1 MGQGRSSYRLRF
13 IFVDLLVLLI
23 GFKGQIIM
31 LDTELSV
38 LNVLVHDANII
49 PYRKEFNRITGSV
62 TASILL
68 QQIIYRCGHQ
78 NTPFYK
84 FKEPC
89 EHELYQADQSWTE
102 ELGFS
107 RREFDTAIAAI
118 STKIKKGDDLSEITT
133 PVVHWTTIDRITY
146 YQLNLC
152 ALRKVL
158 NRLYVTA
165 ESAAL
170 IKAESACTDSAKAP
184 LVINNREVPEN
195 TENKKINKKGSD
207 KLDEINEVFL
217 FWQEIMK
224 THKAKLDAKRS
235 KMIKLRLQDF
245 SVQDLKTA
253 ILGCSKSKWHMG
265 ANPNQTAYNQI
276 SNIFGSIENVEKF
289 IDMQSRKRVAVND
302 HDLSTQ
308 SYDNAQEHFDVPV
321 NQFCI

>member
-1 MGQGRSSYRLRF
+1 
-13 IFVDLLVLLI
+13 
-23 GFKGQIIM
+23 M
-31 LDTELSV
+31 LETELSV

-49 PYRKEFNRITGSV
+49 PYRKEFNKITGSV

-78 NTPFYK
+78 NQPFYK

-89 EHELYQADQSWTE
+89 EHELYQEEQSWIE

-118 STKIKKGDDLSEITT
+118 STKIKKGQDLSEIDT
-133 PVVHWTTIDRITY
+133 PVIHWTTIDRITY

-165 ESAAL
+165 ESASL
-170 IKAESACTDSAKAP
+170 IKAESAATDSAKAP

-195 TENKKINKKGSD
+195 TENKKINKKDSGKS
-207 KLDEINEVFL
+207 DEINEVFL
-217 FWQEIMK
+217 FWQEVMK
-224 THKAKLDAKRS
+224 THKAKLDTKRR
-235 KMIKLRLQDF
+235 KLIELRLQDF
-245 SVQDLKTA
+245 SVQDLKKA

-276 SNIFGSIENVEKF
+276 SNIFGSTEKVENF
-289 IDMQSRKRVAVND
+289 MDMQSRKRVAAND

-308 SYDNAQEHFDVPV
+308 SYDNAQEYFDVPV